1 MIATEMRMLRC
12 LGVWVE
18 ILGNV
23 RNKVIRS
30 MVVDPIKEKQNERV
44 TLDDF
49 IMCNGDTDYYT
60 NGK

>member
-1 MIATEMRMLRC
+1 MVVDPIKEKQNERVTLDDFIMCNRDT
-12 LGVWVE
+12 
-18 ILGNV
+18 
-23 RNKVIRS
+23 S